1 MKVMHYIRNEIF
13 MIIFSGMFLLCDMNA
28 NAQQIIKSSDTNDFR
43 IGDSIYYDFVDASK
57 ISAINPTGSLWD
69 FSNLKYLGQEKAI
82 RFVSDREGCI
92 RMIGQDEIL
101 DFCQSNDYLRLS
113 QIQTPLLKVD
123 FGDSFSY
130 LNYPFSVTDSVACNL
145 DGRGIY
151 SSRNKFRLLGKNTA
165 KAMGKGKIILP
176 SNDSLPNTL
185 LIQRNV
191 RGDIFLS
198 KDSVEPGSQSAKLL
212 LEVETN
218 EWYSQGYRYPVFKTL
233 QATLWNGKQA
243 IMRRQYACAANM
255 ENFADLMDEE
265 NAKLREKQQDVSL
278 NKSSASSLIDYH
290 LAMDGKK
297 LTIVYSLSGE
307 SQLHFVLS
315 NTSGML
321 LKSVNQHQPAG
332 NGYRQVIDL
341 GNLPSG
347 EYVLYINVNDQ
358 KFSEKVSIEN

>member
-1 MKVMHYIRNEIF
+1 MKIMQYIGNEIF
-13 MIIFSGMFLLCDMNA
+13 MIIVLGMFFWRDMNA
-28 NAQQIIKSSDTNDFR
+28 NAQQIIKSSDTGNLL
-43 IGDSIYYDFVDASK
+43 IGDSIHYDLVDASK
-57 ISAINPTGSLWD
+57 ISAINLTGSLWD
-69 FSNLKYLGQEKAI
+69 FSNIKYLGQEKEVCFI
-82 RFVSDREGCI
+82 GDMEGHVKL
-92 RMIGQDEIL
+92 IGQDEIL

-113 QIQTPLLKVD
+113 QIQTPLVKVD

-145 DGRGIY
+145 DGRGNY
-151 SSRNKFRLLGKNTA
+151 SSRNKFRLLGKCTE
-165 KAMGKGKIILP
+165 KAMGEGKIILP

-198 KDSVEPGSQSAKLL
+198 KDSVEPDSQAAKLL

-233 QATLWNGKQA
+233 QATLWNGKQV

-255 ENFADLMDEE
+255 ESFANLMDEE

-278 NKSSASSLIDYH
+278 NKSSASSLIDYQ
-290 LAMDGKK
+290 LAMNGKK
-297 LTIVYSLSGE
+297 LTIVYSLSE
-307 SQLHFVLS
+307 DCQLCFVLS

-321 LKSVNQHQPAG
+321 LKSVNLHG
-332 NGYRQVIDL
+332 VVSEGYEQVFDL
-341 GNLPSG
+341 DSLPRG
-347 EYVLYINVNDQ
+347 EYVLYINVNNQ
-358 KFSEKVSIEN
+358 KFSEKVSVE

>member
-1 MKVMHYIRNEIF
+1 MKRVVIF
-13 MIIFSGMFLLCDMNA
+13 LSFILECHFVA
-28 NAQQIIKSSDTNDFR
+28 TAQQNVMSNVTNCFR
-43 IGDSIYYDFVDASK
+43 IGDSIHYDLVDASK
-57 ISAINPTGSLWD
+57 DWVTNLSEPVWD
-69 FSNLKYLGQEKAI
+69 FSNLKYLGHEKAVC
-82 RFVSDREGCI
+82 FSSDGEERI

-101 DFCQSNDYLRLS
+101 DFCQANNYLRLS
-113 QIQTPLLKVD
+113 QIQTPLVKID

-130 LNYPFSVTDSVACNL
+130 LNYPFSATDSVVCNL

-151 SSRNKFRLLGKNTA
+151 SSRNKFRLLGKSTTKA
-165 KAMGKGKIILP
+165 KGEGKIILP

-198 KDSVEPGSQSAKLL
+198 KDSVEPDSQAAKLL

-233 QATLWNGKQA
+233 QATLWNGKRA

-255 ENFADLMDEE
+255 ESFANLTDEE
-265 NAKLREKQQDVSL
+265 NVKLREKQQDVIL

-297 LTIVYSLSGE
+297 LTIVYSLSEE

-321 LKSVNQHQPAG
+321 LKSVNLHG
-332 NGYRQVIDL
+332 VVSEGYEQVLDL
-341 GNLPSG
+341 DSLPRG
-347 EYVLYINVNDQ
+347 EYVLYINVNNQ
-358 KFSEKVSIEN
+358 KFSEKVSIE

>member
-1 MKVMHYIRNEIF
+1 MAFVCYLLATANQV
-13 MIIFSGMFLLCDMNA
+13 IIA
-28 NAQQIIKSSDTNDFR
+28 NSINSLR
-43 IGDSIYYDFVDASK
+43 ISDSIHYDFVDVSK
-57 ISAINPTGSLWD
+57 ISTMNLTGSLWD

-92 RMIGQDEIL
+92 RMIGKDEIL
-101 DFCQSNDYLRLS
+101 DFCLSNDYLRLS
-113 QIQTPLLKVD
+113 QIQTPLVKVD

-130 LNYPFSVTDSVACNL
+130 LNYPFSATDSVACNL

-151 SSRNKFRLLGKNTA
+151 SSRNKFRLLGKCTA
-165 KAMGKGKIILP
+165 KAIGEGKIILP

-198 KDSVEPGSQSAKLL
+198 KDSVEPDSQSAKLL

-233 QATLWNGKQA
+233 QATLWNGKQT
-243 IMRRQYACAANM
+243 IMRRQYACTANVG
-255 ENFADLMDEE
+255 NLANLTDEG
-265 NAKLREKQQDVSL
+265 NAKLREKQKNGNL
-278 NKSSASSLIDYH
+278 CKLSASPLIDYR
-290 LAMDGKK
+290 LAMNGKK
-297 LTIVYSLSGE
+297 LTVVYSLSEE

-321 LKSVNQHQPAG
+321 LKSESQYRTAG
-332 NGYRQVIDL
+332 EKYEQVLDL
-341 GNLPSG
+341 SCLPRG
-347 EYVLYINVNDQ
+347 EYVLYINVNNQ
-358 KFSEKVSIEN
+358 RLSEKVSVE

>member
-1 MKVMHYIRNEIF
+1 MKRVVIF
-13 MIIFSGMFLLCDMNA
+13 LSFILGCHFVA
-28 NAQQIIKSSDTNDFR
+28 TAHQIVISNVTNCFR
-43 IGDSIYYDFVDASK
+43 IGDSIHYDLVDASK
-57 ISAINPTGSLWD
+57 NRITNLSELVWD
-69 FSNLKYLGQEKAI
+69 FSNIKYLGQEKEVCFI
-82 RFVSDREGCI
+82 GDMEGHVKL
-92 RMIGQDEIL
+92 IGQDEIL
-101 DFCQSNDYLRLS
+101 DFCQAKDYLHLS
-113 QIQTPLLKVD
+113 QIQTPLVKVD

-130 LNYPFSVTDSVACNL
+130 LNYPFSATDSVTCSL

-151 SSRNKFRLLGKNTA
+151 SSRNKFRLLGKSTA
-165 KAMGKGKIILP
+165 KAMGEGKIILP

-198 KDSVEPGSQSAKLL
+198 KDSVEPDSQAAKLL

-255 ENFADLMDEE
+255 ESFANLTDEE

-297 LTIVYSLSGE
+297 LTIVYSLSEE

-321 LKSVNQHQPAG
+321 LKSVNLHGIAG
-332 NGYRQVIDL
+332 EGYEQVLYLDT
-341 GNLPSG
+341 LPRG
-347 EYVLYINVNDQ
+347 EYVLYINVNSQ
-358 KFSEKVSIEN
+358 TFSEKVTIK